1 MYVNRVSVTGTKP
14 DKCSRESGAD
24 LLEAMLAAYRM
35 NGQICGR
42 EWPIL
47 AEGEIV
53 SAIVLSPE
61 EQSFDARFNGK
72 YVTAAMAHC
81 EAEGL
86 LMTLEVLGEDAES
99 LPSCQCHR
107 PSAYVLFTSYTA
119 LESPIRCMD
128 CFGPK
133 ALYHM
138 EIMASGE
145 FNELVTW
152 QSDYQ
157 SCDQLQMNCS
167 VLEHEATRELSNID
181 SSLNKIGLAHCKT
194 LATTSNRPFY
204 YYLFSG
210 ESENLQT
217 ELERRCPGC
226 GNDWRL
232 TSRLHDLFDFRCDR
246 CRLLSNIA
254 FDVRWELSTSE
265 QGRTPEGTP
274 TDEPKLT

>member
-1 MYVNRVSVTGTKP
+1 V
-14 DKCSRESGAD
+14 D
-24 LLEAMLAAYRM
+24 LLESVLAAYRM

-72 YVTAAMAHC
+72 YVTAAMARC

-86 LMTLEVLGEDAES
+86 LMTLEALGKDSES
-99 LPSCQCHR
+99 LPSCQCQCHR
-107 PSAYVLFTSYTA
+107 PSAYVLFTSYA
-119 LESPIRCMD
+119 SLESPLRCMD
-128 CFGPK
+128 CFGPI
-133 ALYHM
+133 ALYYM

-152 QSDYQ
+152 QSDYR

-167 VLEHEATRELSNID
+167 VLEQEATRELSSID

-210 ESENLQT
+210 KSENLQT

-226 GNDWRL
+226 GNAWLL

-254 FDVRWELSTSE
+254 FDVRWELFASE
-265 QGRTPEGTP
+265 PDRMLEGTP
-274 TDEPKLT
+274 TNAPKLT